1 MLKELYHGDIIPSD
15 RRADPNDK
23 SLQEWRKL
31 STEFEKSLTQEQIK
45 TYHRLS
51 DMQGESAAKDN
62 EALYIQG
69 FKDGALLMMEILG
82 E

>member
-15 RRADPNDK
+15 RKADPNDK

-69 FKDGALLMMEILG
+69 FKDGALLMMEILS